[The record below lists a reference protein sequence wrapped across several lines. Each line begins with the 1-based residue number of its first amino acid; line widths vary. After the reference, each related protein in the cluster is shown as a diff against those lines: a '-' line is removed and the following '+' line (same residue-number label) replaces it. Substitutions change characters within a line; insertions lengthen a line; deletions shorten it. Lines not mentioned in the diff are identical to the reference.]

1 MNPAARMTERS
12 FGDRWALPALLA
24 GAVGIGFSPIFV
36 RLSELGPT
44 ATAFH
49 RVFLAIP
56 ALALWCALENRAH
69 RAAAQAGPR
78 IPPAS
83 GAAAPLVL
91 AGLFFAGDLAAW
103 HWSIKLTS
111 VANATLLANFA
122 PIAVTLG
129 AWLLFQQRPTAAFV
143 AGLALALAGAA
154 ILMGESVAL
163 SADHLFGDGLGLIT
177 ACFYASYI
185 LAVGR
190 LRARLSTATIMTWSG
205 IVTALAL
212 LPVVWISG
220 ESLMPQTGRGFAVL
234 LGLALFSH
242 AGGQSLIAYGL
253 AHLPAAFGSVV
264 LLLQP
269 AVAAVL
275 AWALLGEPLSVLQG
289 AGGLVVLA
297 GIALARRGDR

>member
-1 MNPAARMTERS
+1 MNASSRRS
-12 FGDRWALPALLA
+12 FAPPGERWALPALLL
-24 GAVGIGFSPIFV
+24 GAVGIAFSPIFV

-56 ALALWCALENRAH
+56 ALALWLLLENRRRADPARLPA
-69 RAAAQAGPR
+69 RAAAM
-78 IPPAS
+78 
-83 GAAAPLVL
+83 PLAL

-103 HWSIKLTS
+103 HWSIAFTS

-122 PIAVTLG
+122 PVAVTLG
-129 AWLLFQQRPTAAFV
+129 AWLLFGQRPSATFV
-143 AGLALALAGAA
+143 AGLALALFGAA

-163 SADHLFGDGLGLIT
+163 SADHLFGDGLGLLT
-177 ACFYASYI
+177 AAFYAGYL

-205 IVTALAL
+205 IATAIVL
-212 LPVVWISG
+212 LPIVWISG
-220 ESLMPQTGRGFAVL
+220 ESLIPETGRGLAVL
-234 LGLALFSH
+234 LGLALVSQ

-269 AVAAVL
+269 VLAAIL
-275 AWALLGEPLSVLQG
+275 AWAILAEPLSAVQG
-289 AGGLVVLA
+289 LGGVVVLA
-297 GIALARRGDR
+297 GILLARRGGR